1 MNEMK
6 VFTNSEF
13 GAVRTV
19 SIDGEPYFVGKDVAE
34 ILGYERST
42 KAVVDCVDEDDRRM
56 IDGKTQSQIGIELG
70 QRGGWLINESGLYS
84 LILGSKLPSA
94 KRFKHWVT
102 SEVLPSIRKHSAY
115 LTPEKV
121 EEFLLNPD
129 TIIRLATDLKNEREA
144 RIAAETKIRE
154 QAPKVAFA
162 EAVERARENV
172 HVAEMARSLNQK
184 GRSISQNRL
193 FALLRENRIL
203 MSGCY
208 PGERNLPYQ
217 RYIDDGYFVVKE
229 NCFHNPYSGAE
240 ELSYTTLVTP
250 RGQIWI
256 ANNIGRWLN

>member
-6 VFTNSEF
+6 VFTSSEF
-13 GAVRTV
+13 GTVRTV
-19 SIDGEPYFVGKDVAE
+19 TIEGEPWFVGKDVAE
-34 ILGYERST
+34 ILGYGNTRDAILSH
-42 KAVVDCVDEDDRRM
+42 VDEEDRRV
-56 IDGKTQSQIGIELG
+56 IQKSENATFKIPN
-70 QRGGWLINESGLYS
+70 RGMSLVNESGLYS
-84 LILGSKLPSA
+84 LILGSKLSSA

-162 EAVERARENV
+162 EAVEKTKENI
-172 HVAEMARSLNQK
+172 HVAEMARALSKK
-184 GRSISQNRL
+184 GFVISQNRL
-193 FALLRENRIL
+193 FSILRDRKIL
-203 MSGCY
+203 MSGRY

-217 RYIDDGYFVVKE
+217 KYIDDGYFVVQE
-229 NCFHNPYSGAE
+229 NCFYNRYSGEE
-240 ELSYTTLVTP
+240 ELSYTPLITP
-250 RGQIWI
+250 RGQIWV
-256 ANNIGRWLN
+256 ANNINMWLN

>member
-6 VFTNSEF
+6 VFTSSEF
-13 GAVRTV
+13 GTVRTV
-19 SIDGEPYFVGKDVAE
+19 TIDGEPWFVGKDVAG
-34 ILGYERST
+34 ILGYGNTRDAILSH
-42 KAVVDCVDEDDRRM
+42 VDEEDRRV
-56 IDGKTQSQIGIELG
+56 IQKSENATFEIPN
-70 QRGGWLINESGLYS
+70 RGMSLVNESGLYS
-84 LILGSKLPSA
+84 LILGSKLSSA

-162 EAVERARENV
+162 EAVEKTKENI
-172 HVAEMARSLNQK
+172 HVAEMARALSKK
-184 GRSISQNRL
+184 GFVISQNRL
-193 FALLRENRIL
+193 FSILRDRKIL
-203 MSGCY
+203 MSGRY

-217 RYIDDGYFVVKE
+217 KYIDDGYFVVQE
-229 NCFHNPYSGAE
+229 NCFYNRYSGEE
-240 ELSYTTLVTP
+240 ELSYTPLITP
-250 RGQIWI
+250 RGQIWV
-256 ANNIGRWLN
+256 ANNINMWLN

>member
-6 VFTNSEF
+6 VFTSSEF
-13 GAVRTV
+13 GTVRTV
-19 SIDGEPYFVGKDVAE
+19 TIEGEPWFVGKDVAE
-34 ILGYERST
+34 ILGYGNTRDAILSH
-42 KAVVDCVDEDDRRM
+42 VDDEDRRV
-56 IDGKTQSQIGIELG
+56 IQKSENATFEIPN
-70 QRGGWLINESGLYS
+70 RGMSLVNESGLYS
-84 LILGSKLPSA
+84 LILGSKLSSA

-162 EAVERARENV
+162 EAVEKTKENI
-172 HVAEMARSLNQK
+172 HVAEMARALSKK
-184 GRSISQNRL
+184 GFVISQNRL
-193 FALLRENRIL
+193 FSILRDRKIL
-203 MSGCY
+203 MSGRY

-217 RYIDDGYFVVKE
+217 KYIDDGYFVVQE
-229 NCFHNPYSGAE
+229 NCFYNRYSGEE
-240 ELSYTTLVTP
+240 ELSYTPLITP
-250 RGQIWI
+250 RGQIWV
-256 ANNIGRWLN
+256 ANNINMWLN

>member
-6 VFTNSEF
+6 VFTSSEF
-13 GAVRTV
+13 GTVRTV
-19 SIDGEPYFVGKDVAE
+19 TIEGEPWFVGKDIAG
-34 ILGYERST
+34 ILGYGNTRDAILSH
-42 KAVVDCVDEDDRRM
+42 VDEEDRRV
-56 IDGKTQSQIGIELG
+56 IQKSENATFEIPN
-70 QRGGWLINESGLYS
+70 RGMSLVNESGLYS
-84 LILGSKLPSA
+84 LILGSKLESA

-162 EAVERARENV
+162 EAVEKTKENI
-172 HVAEMARSLNQK
+172 HVAEMARALSKK
-184 GRSISQNRL
+184 GFVISQNRL
-193 FALLRENRIL
+193 FSILRDRKIL
-203 MSGCY
+203 MSGRY

-217 RYIDDGYFVVKE
+217 KYIDDGYSVVQE
-229 NCFHNPYSGAE
+229 NCFYNRYSGEE
-240 ELSYTTLVTP
+240 ELSYTPLITP
-250 RGQIWI
+250 RGQIWV
-256 ANNIGRWLN
+256 ANNINMWLN

>member
-6 VFTNSEF
+6 VFTSSEF
-13 GAVRTV
+13 GTVRTV
-19 SIDGEPYFVGKDVAE
+19 TIDGEPWFVGKDVAE
-34 ILGYERST
+34 ILGYGNTRDAILSH
-42 KAVVDCVDEDDRRM
+42 VDEEDRRV
-56 IDGKTQSQIGIELG
+56 IQKSGNATFEIPN
-70 QRGGWLINESGLYS
+70 RGMSLVNESGLYS
-84 LILGSKLPSA
+84 LILGSKLSSA

-162 EAVERARENV
+162 EAVEKTKENI
-172 HVAEMARSLNQK
+172 HVADMGRILNK
-184 GRSISQNRL
+184 GGFKMSQNKL
-193 FALLRENRIL
+193 FSILRNQRIL
-203 MSGCY
+203 MSGRY

-217 RYIDDGYFVVKE
+217 RYIDDGYFVVQE
-229 NCFHNPYSGAE
+229 NCYRNRFTGEE
-240 ELSYTTLVTP
+240 ELSYTPLITP

-256 ANNIGRWLN
+256 VNNIRRWIN

>member
-6 VFTNSEF
+6 VFTSSEF
-13 GAVRTV
+13 GTVRTV
-19 SIDGEPYFVGKDVAE
+19 TIEGEPWFVGKDIAG
-34 ILGYERST
+34 ILGYGNTRDAILSH
-42 KAVVDCVDEDDRRM
+42 VDEEDRRV
-56 IDGKTQSQIGIELG
+56 IQKSENATFEIPN
-70 QRGGWLINESGLYS
+70 RGMSLVNESGLYS
-84 LILGSKLPSA
+84 LILGSKLSSA

-162 EAVERARENV
+162 EAVEKTKENI
-172 HVAEMARSLNQK
+172 HVAEMARALSKK
-184 GRSISQNRL
+184 GFVISQNRL
-193 FALLRENRIL
+193 FSILRDRKIL
-203 MSGCY
+203 MSGRY

-217 RYIDDGYFVVKE
+217 KYIDDGYFVVQE
-229 NCFHNPYSGAE
+229 NCFYNRYSGEE
-240 ELSYTTLVTP
+240 ELSYTPLITP
-250 RGQIWI
+250 RGQIWV
-256 ANNIGRWLN
+256 ANNINMWLN

>member
-6 VFTNSEF
+6 VFTSSEF
-13 GAVRTV
+13 GTVRTV
-19 SIDGEPYFVGKDVAE
+19 TIEGEPWFVGKDVAG
-34 ILGYERST
+34 ILGYGNTRDAILSH
-42 KAVVDCVDEDDRRM
+42 VDEEDRRV
-56 IDGKTQSQIGIELG
+56 IQKSENATFEIPN
-70 QRGGWLINESGLYS
+70 RGMSLVNESGLYS
-84 LILGSKLPSA
+84 LILGSKLSSA

-162 EAVERARENV
+162 EAVEKTKENI
-172 HVAEMARSLNQK
+172 HVAVMARALSKK
-184 GRSISQNRL
+184 GFVISQNRL
-193 FALLRENRIL
+193 FSILRDRKIL
-203 MSGCY
+203 MSGRY

-217 RYIDDGYFVVKE
+217 KYIDDGYFVVQE
-229 NCFHNPYSGAE
+229 NCFYNRYSGEE
-240 ELSYTTLVTP
+240 ELSYTPLITP
-250 RGQIWI
+250 RGQIWV
-256 ANNIGRWLN
+256 ANNINMWLN

>member
-6 VFTNSEF
+6 VFTSSEF
-13 GAVRTV
+13 GTVRTV
-19 SIDGEPYFVGKDVAE
+19 TIDGEPWFVGKDVAE
-34 ILGYERST
+34 ILGYGNTRDAILSH
-42 KAVVDCVDEDDRRM
+42 VDEEDRRV
-56 IDGKTQSQIGIELG
+56 IQKSENATFEIPN
-70 QRGGWLINESGLYS
+70 RGMSLVNESGLYS
-84 LILGSKLPSA
+84 LILGSKLSSA

-162 EAVERARENV
+162 EAVEKTKENI
-172 HVAEMARSLNQK
+172 HVAEMARALSKK
-184 GRSISQNRL
+184 GFVISQNRL
-193 FALLRENRIL
+193 FSILRDRKIL
-203 MSGCY
+203 MSGRY

-217 RYIDDGYFVVKE
+217 KYIDDGYFVVQE
-229 NCFHNPYSGAE
+229 NCFYNRYSGEE
-240 ELSYTTLVTP
+240 ELSYTPLITP
-250 RGQIWI
+250 RGQIWV
-256 ANNIGRWLN
+256 ANNINMWLN

>member
-6 VFTNSEF
+6 VFTSSEF
-13 GAVRTV
+13 GTVRTV
-19 SIDGEPYFVGKDVAE
+19 TIDGEPWFVGKDIAG
-34 ILGYERST
+34 ILGYGNTRDAILSH
-42 KAVVDCVDEDDRRM
+42 VDEEDRRV
-56 IDGKTQSQIGIELG
+56 IQKSENATFEIPN
-70 QRGGWLINESGLYS
+70 RGMSLVNESGLYS
-84 LILGSKLPSA
+84 LILGSKLSSA

-162 EAVERARENV
+162 EAVEKTKENI
-172 HVAEMARSLNQK
+172 HVAEMARALSKK
-184 GRSISQNRL
+184 GFVISQNRL
-193 FALLRENRIL
+193 FSILRDRKIL
-203 MSGCY
+203 MSGRY

-217 RYIDDGYFVVKE
+217 KYIDDGYFVVQE
-229 NCFHNPYSGAE
+229 NCFYNRYSGEE
-240 ELSYTTLVTP
+240 ELSYTPLITP
-250 RGQIWI
+250 HGQIWV
-256 ANNIGRWLN
+256 ANNINMWLN

>member
-6 VFTNSEF
+6 VFTSSEF
-13 GAVRTV
+13 GTVRTV
-19 SIDGEPYFVGKDVAE
+19 AIDGEPWFVGKDVAG
-34 ILGYERST
+34 ILGYERGT
-42 KAVVDCVDEDDRRM
+42 KAVVDHVDEEDRM
-56 IDGKTQSQIGIELG
+56 KLDGKTQSQIGIELG
-70 QRGGWLINESGLYS
+70 QRGGWIVNESGLYS
-84 LILGSKLPSA
+84 LILGSKLESA

-162 EAVERARENV
+162 EAVEKTKENI
-172 HVAEMARSLNQK
+172 HVAEMARALSKK
-184 GRSISQNRL
+184 GFVISQNRL
-193 FALLRENRIL
+193 FSILRDRKIL
-203 MSGCY
+203 MSGRY

-217 RYIDDGYFVVKE
+217 KYIDDGYFVVRE
-229 NCFHNPYSGAE
+229 NCFYNRYSGEE
-240 ELSYTTLVTP
+240 ELSYTPLITP
-250 RGQIWI
+250 RGQIWV
-256 ANNIGRWLN
+256 ANNINMWLN

>member
-6 VFTNSEF
+6 VFTSSEF
-13 GAVRTV
+13 GTVRTV
-19 SIDGEPYFVGKDVAE
+19 TIEGEPWFVGKDIAG
-34 ILGYERST
+34 ILGYGNTRDAILSH
-42 KAVVDCVDEDDRRM
+42 VDEEDRRV
-56 IDGKTQSQIGIELG
+56 IQKSENATFEIPN
-70 QRGGWLINESGLYS
+70 RGMSLVNESGLYS
-84 LILGSKLPSA
+84 LILGSKLESA

-162 EAVERARENV
+162 EAVEKTKENI
-172 HVAEMARSLNQK
+172 HVAEMARALSKK
-184 GRSISQNRL
+184 GFVISQNRL
-193 FALLRENRIL
+193 FSILRDRKIL
-203 MSGCY
+203 MPGRY

-217 RYIDDGYFVVKE
+217 
-229 NCFHNPYSGAE
+229 
-240 ELSYTTLVTP
+240 T
-250 RGQIWI
+250 
-256 ANNIGRWLN
+256 

>member
-6 VFTNSEF
+6 VFTSSEF
-13 GAVRTV
+13 GTVRTV
-19 SIDGEPYFVGKDVAE
+19 TIEGEPWFVGKDVAG
-34 ILGYERST
+34 ILGYGNTRDAILSH
-42 KAVVDCVDEDDRRM
+42 VDEEDRRV
-56 IDGKTQSQIGIELG
+56 IQKSENATFEIPN
-70 QRGGWLINESGLYS
+70 RGMSLVNESGLYS
-84 LILGSKLPSA
+84 LILGSKLSSA

-162 EAVERARENV
+162 EAVEKTKENI
-172 HVAEMARSLNQK
+172 HVAEMARALSKK
-184 GRSISQNRL
+184 GFVISQNRL
-193 FALLRENRIL
+193 FSILRDRKIL
-203 MSGCY
+203 MSGRY

-217 RYIDDGYFVVKE
+217 KYIDDGYFVVQE
-229 NCFHNPYSGAE
+229 NCFYNRYSGEE
-240 ELSYTTLVTP
+240 ELSYTPLITP
-250 RGQIWI
+250 RGQIWV
-256 ANNIGRWLN
+256 ANNINKWLN

>member
-6 VFTNSEF
+6 VFTSSEF
-13 GAVRTV
+13 GTVRTV
-19 SIDGEPYFVGKDVAE
+19 TIDGEPWFVGKDIAG
-34 ILGYERST
+34 ILGYGNTRDAILSH
-42 KAVVDCVDEDDRRM
+42 VDEEDRRV
-56 IDGKTQSQIGIELG
+56 IQKSENATFEIPN
-70 QRGGWLINESGLYS
+70 RGMSLVNESGLYS
-84 LILGSKLPSA
+84 LILGSKLSSA

-162 EAVERARENV
+162 EAVEKTKENI
-172 HVAEMARSLNQK
+172 HVAEMARALSKK
-184 GRSISQNRL
+184 GFVISQNRL
-193 FALLRENRIL
+193 FSILRDRKIL
-203 MSGCY
+203 MSGRY

-217 RYIDDGYFVVKE
+217 KYIDDGYFVVQE
-229 NCFHNPYSGAE
+229 NCFYNRYSGGE
-240 ELSYTTLVTP
+240 ELSYTPLITP
-250 RGQIWI
+250 HGQIWV
-256 ANNIGRWLN
+256 ANNINMWLN

>member
-6 VFTNSEF
+6 VFTSSEF
-13 GAVRTV
+13 GTVRTV
-19 SIDGEPYFVGKDVAE
+19 TIEGEPWFVGKDVAG
-34 ILGYERST
+34 ILGYGNTRDAILSH
-42 KAVVDCVDEDDRRM
+42 VDEEDRRV
-56 IDGKTQSQIGIELG
+56 IQKSENATFEIPN
-70 QRGGWLINESGLYS
+70 RGMSLVNESGLYS
-84 LILGSKLPSA
+84 LILGSKLSSA

-162 EAVERARENV
+162 EAVEKTKENI
-172 HVAEMARSLNQK
+172 HVAEMARALSKK
-184 GRSISQNRL
+184 GFVISQNRL
-193 FALLRENRIL
+193 FSILRDRKIL
-203 MSGCY
+203 MSGRY

-217 RYIDDGYFVVKE
+217 KYIDDGYFVVQE
-229 NCFHNPYSGAE
+229 NCFYNRYSGEE
-240 ELSYTTLVTP
+240 ELSYTPLITP
-250 RGQIWI
+250 RGQIWV
-256 ANNIGRWLN
+256 ANNINMWLN

>member
-6 VFTNSEF
+6 VFTSSEF
-13 GAVRTV
+13 GTVRTV
-19 SIDGEPYFVGKDVAE
+19 TIEGEPWFVGKDIAG
-34 ILGYERST
+34 ILGYGNTRDAILSH
-42 KAVVDCVDEDDRRM
+42 VDEEDRRV
-56 IDGKTQSQIGIELG
+56 IQKSENATFEIPN
-70 QRGGWLINESGLYS
+70 RGMSLVNESGLYS
-84 LILGSKLPSA
+84 LILGSKLSSA

-162 EAVERARENV
+162 EAVEKTKENI
-172 HVAEMARSLNQK
+172 HVAEMARALSKK
-184 GRSISQNRL
+184 GFVISQDRL
-193 FALLRENRIL
+193 FSILRDRKIL
-203 MSGCY
+203 MSGRY

-217 RYIDDGYFVVKE
+217 KYIDDGYFVVQE
-229 NCFHNPYSGAE
+229 NCFYNRYSGEE
-240 ELSYTTLVTP
+240 ELSYTPLITP
-250 RGQIWI
+250 RGQIWV
-256 ANNIGRWLN
+256 ANNINMWLN

>member
-6 VFTNSEF
+6 VFTSSEF
-13 GAVRTV
+13 GTVRTV
-19 SIDGEPYFVGKDVAE
+19 TIEGEPWFVGKDVAG
-34 ILGYERST
+34 ILGYGNTRDAILSH
-42 KAVVDCVDEDDRRM
+42 VDEEDRRV
-56 IDGKTQSQIGIELG
+56 IQKSENATFEIPN
-70 QRGGWLINESGLYS
+70 RGMSLVNESGLYS
-84 LILGSKLPSA
+84 LILGSKLESA

-162 EAVERARENV
+162 EAVEKTKENI
-172 HVAEMARSLNQK
+172 HVAEMARALSKK
-184 GRSISQNRL
+184 GFVISQNRL
-193 FALLRENRIL
+193 FSILRDRKIL
-203 MSGCY
+203 MSGRY

-217 RYIDDGYFVVKE
+217 KYIDDGYFVVQE
-229 NCFHNPYSGAE
+229 NCFYNRYSGEE
-240 ELSYTTLVTP
+240 ELSYTPLITP
-250 RGQIWI
+250 RGQIWV
-256 ANNIGRWLN
+256 ANNINMWLN

>member
-6 VFTNSEF
+6 VFTSSEF
-13 GAVRTV
+13 GTVRTV
-19 SIDGEPYFVGKDVAE
+19 TIEGEPWFVGKDIAG
-34 ILGYERST
+34 ILGYGNTRDAILSH
-42 KAVVDCVDEDDRRM
+42 VDEEDRRV
-56 IDGKTQSQIGIELG
+56 IQKSKNATFEIPN
-70 QRGGWLINESGLYS
+70 RGMSLVNESGLYS
-84 LILGSKLPSA
+84 LILGSKLESA

-162 EAVERARENV
+162 EAVEKTKENI
-172 HVAEMARSLNQK
+172 HVAEMARALSKK
-184 GRSISQNRL
+184 GFVISQNRL
-193 FALLRENRIL
+193 FSILRDRKIL
-203 MSGCY
+203 MSGRY

-217 RYIDDGYFVVKE
+217 KYIDDGYFVVQE
-229 NCFHNPYSGAE
+229 NCFYNRYSGEE
-240 ELSYTTLVTP
+240 ELSYTPLITP
-250 RGQIWI
+250 RGQIWV
-256 ANNIGRWLN
+256 ANNINMWLN

>member
-6 VFTNSEF
+6 VFTSSEF
-13 GAVRTV
+13 GTVRTV
-19 SIDGEPYFVGKDVAE
+19 TIDGEPWFVGKDVAE
-34 ILGYERST
+34 ILGYGNTRDAILSH
-42 KAVVDCVDEDDRRM
+42 VDDEDRRV
-56 IDGKTQSQIGIELG
+56 IQKSENATFEIPN
-70 QRGGWLINESGLYS
+70 RGMSLVNESGLYS
-84 LILGSKLPSA
+84 LILGSKLSSA

-162 EAVERARENV
+162 EAVEKTKENI
-172 HVAEMARSLNQK
+172 HVAEMARALSKK
-184 GRSISQNRL
+184 GFVISQNRL
-193 FALLRENRIL
+193 FSILRDRKIL
-203 MSGCY
+203 MSGRY

-217 RYIDDGYFVVKE
+217 KYIDDGYFVVQE
-229 NCFHNPYSGAE
+229 NCFYNRYSGEE
-240 ELSYTTLVTP
+240 ELSYTPLITP
-250 RGQIWI
+250 RGQIWV
-256 ANNIGRWLN
+256 ANNINMWLN

>member
-6 VFTNSEF
+6 VFTSFEF
-13 GAVRTV
+13 GTVRTV
-19 SIDGEPYFVGKDVAE
+19 TIEGEPWFVGKDVAG
-34 ILGYERST
+34 ILGYGNTRDAILSH
-42 KAVVDCVDEDDRRM
+42 VDEEDRRV
-56 IDGKTQSQIGIELG
+56 IQKSENATFEIPN
-70 QRGGWLINESGLYS
+70 RGMSLVNESGLYS
-84 LILGSKLPSA
+84 LILGSKLSSA

-162 EAVERARENV
+162 EAVEKTKENI
-172 HVAEMARSLNQK
+172 HVAEMARALSKK
-184 GRSISQNRL
+184 GFVISQNRL
-193 FALLRENRIL
+193 FSILRDRKIL
-203 MSGCY
+203 MSGRY

-217 RYIDDGYFVVKE
+217 KYIDDGYFVVQE
-229 NCFHNPYSGAE
+229 NCFYNRYSGEE
-240 ELSYTTLVTP
+240 ELSYTPLITP
-250 RGQIWI
+250 RGQIWV
-256 ANNIGRWLN
+256 ANNINMWLN

>member
-6 VFTNSEF
+6 VFTSSEF
-13 GAVRTV
+13 GTARTV
-19 SIDGEPYFVGKDVAE
+19 TIEGEPWFVGKDIAG
-34 ILGYERST
+34 ILGYGNTRDAILSH
-42 KAVVDCVDEDDRRM
+42 VDEEDRRV
-56 IDGKTQSQIGIELG
+56 IQKSENATFEIPN
-70 QRGGWLINESGLYS
+70 RGMSLVNESGLYS
-84 LILGSKLPSA
+84 LILGSKLSSA

-162 EAVERARENV
+162 EAVEKTKENI
-172 HVAEMARSLNQK
+172 HVAEMARALSKK
-184 GRSISQNRL
+184 GFVISQNRL
-193 FALLRENRIL
+193 FSILRDRKIL
-203 MSGCY
+203 MSGRY

-217 RYIDDGYFVVKE
+217 KYIDDGYFVVQE
-229 NCFHNPYSGAE
+229 NCFYNRYSGEE
-240 ELSYTTLVTP
+240 ELSYTPLITP
-250 RGQIWI
+250 RGQIWV
-256 ANNIGRWLN
+256 ANNINMWLN

>member
-19 SIDGEPYFVGKDVAE
+19 SIDGEPWFVGKDVAE
-34 ILGYERST
+34 ILGYGNTRDAILSH
-42 KAVVDCVDEDDRRM
+42 VDEEDRRV
-56 IDGKTQSQIGIELG
+56 IQKSENATFEIPN
-70 QRGGWLINESGLYS
+70 RGMSLVNESGLYS
-84 LILGSKLPSA
+84 LILGSKLSSA
-94 KRFKHWVT
+94 KRFKRWVT

-144 RIAAETKIRE
+144 RIAAEEKIRE

-162 EAVERARENV
+162 EAVEKAKENV
-172 HVAEMARSLNQK
+172 HVAEMARSLSQK

-203 MSGCY
+203 MSGRY

-229 NCFHNPYSGAE
+229 NCFHNLYSGAE

>member
-6 VFTNSEF
+6 VFTSSEF
-13 GAVRTV
+13 GTVRTV
-19 SIDGEPYFVGKDVAE
+19 TIEGEPWFVGKDIAG
-34 ILGYERST
+34 ILGYGNTRDAILSH
-42 KAVVDCVDEDDRRM
+42 VDEEDRRV
-56 IDGKTQSQIGIELG
+56 IQKSENATFEIPN
-70 QRGGWLINESGLYS
+70 RGMSLVNESGLYS
-84 LILGSKLPSA
+84 LILGSKLESA

-162 EAVERARENV
+162 EAVEKTKENI
-172 HVAEMARSLNQK
+172 HVAEMARALSKK
-184 GRSISQNRL
+184 GFVISQNRL
-193 FALLRENRIL
+193 FSILRDRKIL
-203 MSGCY
+203 MSGRY

-217 RYIDDGYFVVKE
+217 KYIDDGYFVVQE
-229 NCFHNPYSGAE
+229 NCFYNRYSGEE
-240 ELSYTTLVTP
+240 ELSYTPLITP
-250 RGQIWI
+250 RGQIWV
-256 ANNIGRWLN
+256 ANNINMWLN